1 LWNISIEKMLEASG
15 VGAFVL
21 AAAGWQVRS
30 AILRRRARRRPMAAV
45 VSDAIIIG
53 SNSPRAIERPT
64 GGDATR
70 PHVTRR
76 INSVVSELEKLS
88 ETGDQ
93 WGFSLRDADRAI
105 VTFVFPGRDKAAAA
119 LKAMRRAARDLTLME
134 LPAARAGENEML
146 RIKSPRSKASAPDC

>member
-1 LWNISIEKMLEASG
+1 MLEASG

-76 INSVVSELEKLS
+76 IKPVVSELEKLS

-134 LPAARAGENEML
+134 LPAAGENEML
-146 RIKSPRSKASAPDC
+146 RIRPPRSKASAPDC